1 MKSSLDKDDP
11 TTNYLC
17 KREAEIGPSKA
28 GERVQDVEKNHIRSK
43 NVLQGKLSVIQ
54 RKGNYGSQCFSKN
67 MSQCFSK
74 NMSEIATTE
83 SDEEGSILDTAYLH

>member
-1 MKSSLDKDDP
+1 MKSGLDKDDP

-28 GERVQDVEKNHIRSK
+28 GECVQDVEKNHIRSK

-67 MSQCFSK
+67 MS
-74 NMSEIATTE
+74 EIATTE
-83 SDEEGSILDTAYLH
+83 SDEEGNILDTAYLH